1 MSPARLI
8 TTRRSAPASSV
19 PRLNALL
26 TTARNVNKNSA
37 TAKDPIVKTSRT
49 FLRNKLANINRL
61 NFTTHPHQPARPCA
75 HLPPERLCRDVMSY
89 VRELQPPDRASPSAL
104 SCDTCPPAPQ

>member
-1 MSPARLI
+1 MGPPLLI
-8 TTRRSAPASSV
+8 TPRQSSPASSV

-26 TTARNVNKNSA
+26 TTARKVNKNSA

-61 NFTTHPHQPARPCA
+61 NFTPHLHQPARPCA
-75 HLPPERLCRDVMSY
+75 HLPPERLYRDVMLY
-89 VRELQPPDRASPSAL
+89 VPELPPPDRASPSTP
-104 SCDTCPPAPQ
+104 S